1 MKAFTKV
8 PRFAKSF
15 YFLFGT
21 FFVIWMLFVDSN
33 DIVSQ
38 IRLRAKLNNLENQKE
53 FYIEKKVEVLK
64 NKEELTTNQEL
75 LEKFAR
81 EKYLMKKPSED
92 LFVIVTE
99 D

>member
-1 MKAFTKV
+1 
-8 PRFAKSF
+8 
-15 YFLFGT
+15 
-21 FFVIWMLFVDSN
+21 MLFVDSN
-33 DIVSQ
+33 DIVTQ
-38 IRLRAKLNNLENQKE
+38 IRLKSKLSNLEKQKE
-53 FYIEKKVEVLK
+53 YYLEKKVEVLK

>member
-1 MKAFTKV
+1 MKAFTKI
-8 PRFAKSF
+8 PRFVKSF
-15 YFLFGT
+15 YFIIGAVFL
-21 FFVIWMLFVDSN
+21 IWMLFIDSN

-38 IRLRAKLNNLENQKE
+38 VRLKSKLSSLEKQKE
-53 FYIEKKVEVLK
+53 YYLEKKEEVLK
-64 NKEELTTNQEL
+64 NKEELTTNLDL

-92 LFVIVTE
+92 LFVIVVE